1 MSENKQRQVV
11 YENFMHLLVWD
22 LSHENWKLQLKI
34 SYLSD
39 VDTKKI
45 EKKYEWGSG
54 CVWNLNFA

>member
-22 LSHENWKLQLKI
+22 LSYENWKLQLKI

-39 VDTKKI
+39 VDT
-45 EKKYEWGSG
+45 EKLKRNMNGVVGVS
-54 CVWNLNFA
+54 